1 MSLFKSQE
9 KSFLSPNEVAELM
22 MVAPV
27 TVRSWARKG
36 LLAAKVTPGGHR
48 RFLKSEVERFMH
60 ESGFVPGEDVVKPS
74 APRILIVDDD
84 PVMTTY
90 LQGIIEDFDTSF
102 VTEIVGTGFEAGTK
116 IHTFLPDVVL
126 LDLMLPDIDGF
137 KVCNLIKNE
146 AATKHIRVIAISGN
160 TSAENVS
167 RILEAGAEK
176 CLAKPF
182 DPEDVVKIL
191 STVVDVKKLTVRT
204 S

>member
-1 MSLFKSQE
+1 MSLFKSKK
-9 KSFLSPNEVAELM
+9 KSFLTPNEVAELM

-27 TVRSWARKG
+27 TVRSWAQKG

-48 RFLKSEVERFMH
+48 RFLKSEVERFMRD
-60 ESGFVPGEDVVKPS
+60 SGFVPGEDEIKPS
-74 APRILIVDDD
+74 APRVLIVDDD

-102 VTEIVGTGFEAGTK
+102 VTEIALTGFEAGTK

-137 KVCNLIKNE
+137 KICSLIKNE
-146 AATKHIRVIAISGN
+146 AATRHIRVIAISGN
-160 TSAENVS
+160 TSTQNVS
-167 RILEAGAEK
+167 RILEAGAEN

-182 DPEDVVKIL
+182 DPENIVKIL
-191 STVVDVKKLTVRT
+191 STAVDVKKMTVRI